1 MTIRTIVVLPSGRKS
16 TVYAATFMRGQMME
30 PVTLASSKQGVKYL
44 LSLPSPNDPKMG
56 TGTAGESG
64 SITLNQFARQ
74 IDMKNPFGVQFDGYF
89 KIPADGVYE
98 LQIESTWDTTLIIGG
113 KKVIDEAGT
122 AENKK
127 RSVLVPLKAGL
138 HPISLR
144 YNHRGGESNFR
155 FRWGLKGQGLRQ
167 AYGGEF
173 VH

>member
-1 MTIRTIVVLPSGRKS
+1 VTIKTIVVLPSGRKS
-16 TVYAATFMRGQMME
+16 QVYAATFMRGQMME
-30 PVTLASSKQGVKYL
+30 PVTLATSKTGVNYNL
-44 LSLPSPNDPKMG
+44 VIPDNESQ
-56 TGTAGESG
+56 TATAESG
-64 SITLNQFARQ
+64 SITLNQFAQ
-74 IDMKNPFGVQFDGYF
+74 KIDLKKPFGVQFDGYF
-89 KIPADGVYE
+89 KIPTDGVYE
-98 LQIESTWDTTLIIGG
+98 LQVESTWDTTLIIGG